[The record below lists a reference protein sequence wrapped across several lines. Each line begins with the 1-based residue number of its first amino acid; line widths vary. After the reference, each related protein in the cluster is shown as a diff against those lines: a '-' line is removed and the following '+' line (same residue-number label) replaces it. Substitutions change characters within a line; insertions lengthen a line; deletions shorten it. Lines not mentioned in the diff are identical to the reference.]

1 MHFFRLQKSERATC
15 VFFFLHGKRRSQ
27 SLRDQAV
34 MVGNP
39 AGVVGLKKK
48 QRRRRKKKSSPAQ
61 ASEAMTET
69 SKRQLE
75 IENTFAPA
83 AASHT

>member
-1 MHFFRLQKSERATC
+1 MC
-15 VFFFLHGKRRSQ
+15 VFFSPRETEITISAGSG
-27 SLRDQAV
+27 
-34 MVGNP
+34 GN
-39 AGVVGLKKK
+39 GRKSCWSCGIEKETKKK
-48 QRRRRKKKSSPAQ
+48 KKKKKKSSPAQ